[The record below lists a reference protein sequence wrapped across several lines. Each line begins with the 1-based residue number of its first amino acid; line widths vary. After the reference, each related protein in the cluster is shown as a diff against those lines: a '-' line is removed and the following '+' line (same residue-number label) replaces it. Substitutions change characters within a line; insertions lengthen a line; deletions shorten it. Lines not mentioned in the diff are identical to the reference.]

1 MKKKLME
8 HIIDD
13 MAEEQRLKEEAI
25 KAREAKKEA
34 RKDIKKDA
42 RSSKKK
48 GTTAKKSS
56 HATPKKRTQDG
67 HASAH
72 YAKKRK

>member
-13 MAEEQRLKEEAI
+13 MAEEQRIKEEVI

-34 RKDIKKDA
+34 RKDIKKDSK
-42 RSSKKK
+42 RETKKK
-48 GTTAKKSS
+48 
-56 HATPKKRTQDG
+56 
-67 HASAH
+67 
-72 YAKKRK
+72 